1 MRGKRILF
9 LGSSVTKGA
18 CALNQSMA
26 DDIAARDGAVVTKEA
41 VSGTTLAT
49 VKKNSYLERIGTTRI
64 SIYKQEVLSQS

>member
-18 CALNQSMA
+18 CTLNQSMA

-64 SIYKQEVLSQS
+64 SI

>member
-1 MRGKRILF
+1 M
-9 LGSSVTKGA
+9 TKGA

-26 DDIAARDGAVVTKEA
+26 DDIAARNGAVVTKEA

-64 SIYKQEVLSQS
+64 SI